1 MLTNNGKALIMINN
15 TDVRYSSSTFLK
27 IRDTA
32 NTKYQKNLNEA
43 PPIAGALALYAGTGT
58 AEPRATDL
66 NMTNRNAGL
75 TALNRTNTVTGTIP
89 DAHQDYIAIFTVTYR
104 NDTNADVTV
113 TEVGLMSDVSRNQ
126 FLFAREL
133 LPTPVTLAPGD
144 VYTFT
149 MYIG

>member
-1 MLTNNGKALIMINN
+1 MLTNNGKALIMLNN
-15 TDVRYSSSTFLK
+15 SDVRYGSSTYLK

-43 PPIAGALALYAGTGT
+43 PNIAGSLTLYAGTGT

-66 NMTNRNAGL
+66 NITNRNAGL

-113 TEVGLMSDVSRNQ
+113 TEVGLMSDASGNK

-133 LPTPVTLAPGD
+133 VPTPVTLAPGD

>member
-15 TDVRYSSSTFLK
+15 SDVRYGPSNYLRIK
-27 IRDTA
+27 
-32 NTKYQKNLNEA
+32 NTLGNKTGLNLNEA
-43 PPIAGALALYAGTGT
+43 PAMTGGLVLYAGTGT
-58 AEPRATDL
+58 TAPAVTDID
-66 NMTNRNAGL
+66 MTSRNAGL
-75 TALNRTNTVTGTIP
+75 TVLNRTNTITGTIP

-104 NDTNADVTV
+104 NNTDADVTV
-113 TEVGLMSDVSRNQ
+113 TEVGLMSDYNGAK

-133 LPTPVTLAPGD
+133 VPTPVTLAPGD